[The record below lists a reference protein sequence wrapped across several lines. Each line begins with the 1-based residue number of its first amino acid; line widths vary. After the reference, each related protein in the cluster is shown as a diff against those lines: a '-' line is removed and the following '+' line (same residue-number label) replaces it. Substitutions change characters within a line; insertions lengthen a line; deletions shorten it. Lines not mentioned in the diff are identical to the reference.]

1 VAYVFGPVPSRRLGL
16 SLGVDLT
23 PRKTCTYDCLYC
35 QVGRTTQITAEP
47 NSLVPV
53 KEVIHELEQKLRRVT
68 PDFVTISGSGEPT
81 LHSQIHEIIAYVKE
95 RKKFRVAVLTNG
107 SLFWRKEVVQ
117 RVLGADVIM
126 PTCSTVFEE
135 TFKAIHRPDPGIT
148 VELLLS
154 GLKNLRRAFKGQLF
168 LEVMLLKGFN
178 DSERE
183 ITALR
188 SAIEDIEPDRVQL
201 NTVARPPSDPR
212 AAALDMK
219 TLEGIKKCFG
229 AAGEIIADRQRKPT
243 DQRFDTLFGQILEM
257 AKRRPVRAADVA
269 NALGVPLGEVK
280 SLLKSLEE
288 GGCLR
293 SREHGKDTYYIA

>member
-47 NSLVPV
+47 NSFVPV
-53 KEVIHELEQKLRRVT
+53 KEVIHELEQKLRCVT

-81 LHSQIHEIIAYVKE
+81 LHSQIDEIIAYVKR

-107 SLFWRKEVVQ
+107 SLFWRKEVME
-117 RVLGADVIM
+117 RVLGADMIM

-135 TFKAIHRPDPGIT
+135 TYKAIHRPHPGIT
-148 VELLLS
+148 VDLVLS
-154 GLKNLRRAFKGQLF
+154 GLKSLRQAFRGQLF

-178 DSERE
+178 ESERE
-183 ITALR
+183 IMALR
-188 SAIEDIEPDRVQL
+188 SVIEDIDPDRVQL
-201 NTVARPPSDPR
+201 NTVVRPPSDSR
-212 AAALDMK
+212 AVALDMK

-229 AAGEIIADRQRKPT
+229 AAGEIIADGQREST
-243 DQRFDTLFGQILEM
+243 DQRFDTLFAQVLEM

-280 SLLKSLEE
+280 SLLKRLEE
-288 GGCLR
+288 GGSLH
-293 SREHGKDTYYIA
+293 SREHGNDTYYIV